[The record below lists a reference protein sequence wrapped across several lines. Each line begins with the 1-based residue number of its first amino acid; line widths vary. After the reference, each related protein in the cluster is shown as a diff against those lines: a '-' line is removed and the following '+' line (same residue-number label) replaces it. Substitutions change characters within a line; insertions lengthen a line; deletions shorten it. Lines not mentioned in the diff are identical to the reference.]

1 MDEKKALA
9 MLGLAQKAG
18 KAASGEFAVE
28 SAVKSGK
35 AWLVI
40 VANDA
45 SANTKKKMTD
55 MTGFYEIPICFLG
68 TKDTL
73 GQSMGKEYRSMAAV
87 LDENFSAAILKK
99 LVNE

>member
-1 MDEKKALA
+1 

-18 KAASGEFAVE
+18 KMASGEFSVHNAVR
-28 SAVKSGK
+28 SGK

-40 VANDA
+40 VAEDA

-55 MTGFYEIPICFLG
+55 MTAFYEIPICFLG
-68 TKDTL
+68 TKDSL
-73 GQSMGKEYRSMAAV
+73 GAAIGKEYRSMAAV
-87 LDENFSAAILKK
+87 LDENFAAAVLKK